1 MKARHDNSSIESK
14 ENFTIKWEPTYI
26 LKISE
31 NRTFSSSNFNNR
43 FNSNRGGNS
52 NLNNRNTRQA
62 RYYSNNNSGNQTFAN
77 KDKWRCKTNSVDNSG
92 KTLKYAICWPIYH
105 WFRKYPHRTEED
117 SERKQ

>member
-52 NLNNRNTRQA
+52 NFNNRNTRQA
-62 RYYSNNNSGNQTFAN
+62 RYYSNNNSGNQTVGN
-77 KDKWRCKTNSVDNSG
+77 KDNWVYKTNPLSN
-92 KTLKYAICWPIYH
+92 
-105 WFRKYPHRTEED
+105 
-117 SERKQ
+117 KQI